1 MPVHAL
7 SGILFLVLGG
17 TLATLNHT
25 RIDFS
30 ALRLPFTQAPPDRH
44 ALHTRIRHTLDA
56 LDTCGTLLR
65 AQATLH

>member
-44 ALHTRIRHTLDA
+44 ALHTRI
-56 LDTCGTLLR
+56 DTP
-65 AQATLH
+65 